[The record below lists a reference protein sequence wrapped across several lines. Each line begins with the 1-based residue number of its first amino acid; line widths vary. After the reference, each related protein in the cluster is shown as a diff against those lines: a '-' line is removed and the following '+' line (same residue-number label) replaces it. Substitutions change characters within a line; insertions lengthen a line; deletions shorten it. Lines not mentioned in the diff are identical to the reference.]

1 MSFWDLTLP
10 DGTVWKQRHITPDE
24 QPATTAGRPGRSGL
38 NEAMPAGA
46 ESVILVHGLWMR
58 GMVFFP
64 YQYWLE
70 REGFAVHR
78 LSYPSWSGSLEDN
91 ADRLASFVAATPG
104 QRIHLVC
111 HSLGGLVAVMMLGRR
126 PDPRV
131 RRLVLMGTP
140 WADCHCG
147 RYLAESAGLSPFLG
161 RSMKD
166 WLARPRP
173 PVPKSV
179 EIGVIAG
186 TRRWGL
192 GTIIPGLPQPN
203 DGVVA
208 VAETDLPEARDRIL
222 LRVSHSGMLLSP
234 LCAEQAAHFLKMGR
248 FIHA

>member
-1 MSFWDLTLP
+1 MGFRDLKSP
-10 DGTVWKQRHITPDE
+10 DGTVWKHRHITPDE
-24 QPATTAGRPGRSGL
+24 QQATTAGSPGQREL
-38 NEAMPAGA
+38 NAAMPAGA

-58 GMVFFP
+58 GLVFAP

-70 REGFAVHR
+70 REGFAVYR
-78 LSYPSWSGSLEDN
+78 LTYPSWSGHLEHN
-91 ADRLASFVAATPG
+91 ADRLGRFVANTPG

-111 HSLGGLVAVMMLGRR
+111 HSLGGLVAVMMLGRH
-126 PDPRV
+126 PDLRV

-147 RYLAESAGLSPFLG
+147 RYLAEHPGLSPFLG

-192 GTIIPGLPQPN
+192 GTIIPGLPLPN

-208 VAETDLPEARDRIL
+208 VAETLLPEAKDRIL
-222 LRVSHSGMLLSP
+222 LGVSHSGMLLSP
-234 LCAEQAAHFLKMGR
+234 LCAEQAAHFLKTGR